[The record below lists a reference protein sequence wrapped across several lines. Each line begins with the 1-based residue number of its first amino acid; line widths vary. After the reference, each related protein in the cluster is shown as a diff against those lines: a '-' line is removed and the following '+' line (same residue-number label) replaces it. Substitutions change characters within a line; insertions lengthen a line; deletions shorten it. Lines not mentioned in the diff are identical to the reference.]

1 VILNIQNLSSDIK
14 AGKISELNLVSMEGG
29 SYVLHAL
36 VDGKSVP
43 VQDSHGK
50 PLHLASVE
58 EARKVL
64 SSVPDVQLF
73 LSQGVAHDEMVGL
86 DDVQVESSRHEIP
99 LRSSL

>member
-1 VILNIQNLSSDIK
+1 MTLNIQDLTKHAKDK
-14 AGKISELNLVSMEGG
+14 TVRELDLISMEGG

-43 VQDSHGK
+43 VEDSSGNT
-50 PLHLASVE
+50 LHLASVE

-64 SSVPDVQLF
+64 SPVSDVKLF
-73 LSQGVAHDEMVGL
+73 MTQAVAHDEMVGL
-86 DDVQVESSRHEIP
+86 DGAQAEASRHEIP